1 LPPDGFASCRG
12 RRRPTIDRCRRS
24 RDVAGCSAILSI
36 GMGRPLVLLILV
48 LVAIALADVSFDVA
62 EMLGWF
68 TG

>member
-1 LPPDGFASCRG
+1 MLGDPVDRDGPITSW
-12 RRRPTIDRCRRS
+12 PI
-24 RDVAGCSAILSI
+24 
-36 GMGRPLVLLILV
+36 VLLILV